1 MPPGRRRPGRFWQ
14 TGRGVITGL
23 ILFALLGLALGYAVS
38 GPAAWSA
45 LLVPIAF
52 ALLTAFIQGIDLR
65 LFLVLLLA
73 LAVTAAAVIAG
84 RALDRY
90 FSEREERSEGQRAS

>member
-1 MPPGRRRPGRFWQ
+1 MPPPRRRCRFWH

-23 ILFALLGLALGYAVS
+23 ILFALLGLALGYAVPS
-38 GPAAWSA
+38 RAAWLA

-52 ALLTAFIQGIDLR
+52 ALLTAFLQGVDGR

-73 LAVTAAAVIAG
+73 LAVTAGAVIGG

-90 FSEREERSEGQRAS
+90 FARRAEGQGAT